1 MVNQYFL
8 NKPKIIVMKI
18 ISALIEAHIFRE
30 TEKGIDFLLLKRA
43 DDQKYPGLWQMVTGK
58 IEGEEK
64 AHQTALREI
73 KEETSL
79 LPVQLWVAPKINS
92 FYEPNDEYICMLPVF
107 AARVEGK
114 TNVILSEEHTE
125 YKWVGKDEAK
135 KLLAWPGQRESV
147 EIIEDYFLNE
157 KSFFHFVEIK

>member
-1 MVNQYFL
+1 M
-8 NKPKIIVMKI
+8 MKI
-18 ISALIEAHIFRE
+18 ISNLIEAHIFRE

-73 KEETSL
+73 KEETGL
-79 LPVQLWVAPKINS
+79 EPLQLWVAPKINS
-92 FYEPNDEYICMLPVF
+92 FYEPKDEYICMLPVF

-114 TNVILSEEHTE
+114 TNVRLSEEHTE

-147 EIIEDYFLNE
+147 DIIEDYFLNE
-157 KSFFHFVEIK
+157 KSFFHFVEIKVE

>member
-30 TEKGIDFLLLKRA
+30 TVSGIEFLLLKRA
-43 DDQKYPGLWQMVTGK
+43 DDQQYPGLWQMVTGK

-64 AHQTALREI
+64 AYQTALREI
-73 KEETSL
+73 KEETGL

-92 FYEPNDEYICMLPVF
+92 FYELKDDYICMLPVF
-107 AARVEGK
+107 AARIEGK

-147 EIIEDYFLNE
+147 DIIEDYFLNE